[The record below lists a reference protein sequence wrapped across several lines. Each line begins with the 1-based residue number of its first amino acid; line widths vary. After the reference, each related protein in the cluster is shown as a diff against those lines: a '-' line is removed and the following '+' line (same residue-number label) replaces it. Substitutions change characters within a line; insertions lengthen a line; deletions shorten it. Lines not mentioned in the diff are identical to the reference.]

1 MQATQPPR
9 ADLRTLSRG
18 VGNDGSDLA
27 ATSTATRAIPPPRFN
42 WKTRVLL
49 PGAILLALLLLIA
62 YAARD
67 TLLPARPVT
76 VVPVVLKDVAGTT
89 ASPATTAPAVA
100 GSIPASGGVQ
110 APGWV
115 EADPF
120 PISVSALT
128 DGVVREM
135 LALEGQPIKAGEVVA
150 RLVDDDAKLALARA
164 EADLA
169 QKQATLDAAQRQ
181 WDNPVESTRAV
192 ATGEAM
198 VASTRAQLDKLEAEI
213 AVESAKLTQAKEEFA
228 RTEQATS
235 QRARSE
241 IDLIRARQQ
250 HAAQQAT
257 LAAVTAQKRVVAA
270 ELAQREA
277 ELTAAKEN
285 LRLRIAD
292 AKLLAESKAAVTLAQ
307 AIRDEAA
314 LRLARM
320 EVRAQTDG
328 VVMQRHV
335 TPGSKVM
342 LGGDNELSASIV
354 HLYDPMKLQVRVDI
368 PLADAAKVGVD
379 QPAQIVVGVLPN
391 QTFSGRVTRIVHE
404 ADIQKNTLQVKVA
417 IDNPSPQLKPEMLAR
432 VRFGSVTPAMTTKT
446 PTAAADTTPTTRS
459 HPAAA
464 SAQAIVAPGKL
475 VLRHGEHAITYV
487 ADRGRSVAARKT
499 VQLGR
504 AQIDGWVEI
513 TAGLNV
519 GDALIVEQDGLRDGQ
534 RIRVTGEAP
543 DTSERAA
550 AAADAAKGTNH
561 GTH

>member
-18 VGNDGSDLA
+18 GGDDSAALA
-27 ATSTATRAIPPPRFN
+27 ATITRAIPPPRYN

-67 TLLPARPVT
+67 TLLPARAVT
-76 VVPVVLKDVAGTT
+76 VVPVVLKDVAG
-89 ASPATTAPAVA
+89 AVVGTTAPTGAAPV
-100 GSIPASGGVQ
+100 ASGGVQ

-120 PISVSALT
+120 PISVTALT
-128 DGVVREM
+128 DGVVKEM
-135 LALEGQPIKAGEVVA
+135 LALEGQPIKAGDVVA
-150 RLVDDDAKLALARA
+150 RLVDDDAKLTLARA

-181 WDNPVESTRAV
+181 WDNPVDSTRAV

-198 VASTRAQLDKLEAEI
+198 VASSRAQLDKLEAEI

-235 QRARSE
+235 QRALSE

-250 HAAQQAT
+250 HEAQQAT
-257 LAAVTAQKRVVAA
+257 LAAVTAQRRVVAA

-292 AKLLAESKAAVTLAQ
+292 AKALAEAKAAVALAK
-307 AIRDEAA
+307 AMRDEAA
-314 LRLARM
+314 LRLSRM
-320 EVRAQTDG
+320 EIRAQTGG

-342 LGGDNELSASIV
+342 LASDNELSASIV
-354 HLYDPMKLQVRVDI
+354 HLYDPKKLQVRVDI

-417 IDNPSPQLKPEMLAR
+417 IDDPSPQLKPEMLAR
-432 VRFGSVTPAMTTKT
+432 VRFGSAATS
-446 PTAAADTTPTTRS
+446 AAAATKPSAAKTSTRS
-459 HPAAA
+459 Q
-464 SAQAIVAPGKL
+464 SLFAPPNL
-475 VLRHGEHAITYV
+475 VHRNGDQVSTYI
-487 ADRGRSVAARKT
+487 ADRGRGVAVHRT
-499 VQLGR
+499 IQLGE
-504 AQIDGWVEI
+504 AQIDGWVQVL
-513 TAGLNV
+513 AGLNV
-519 GDALIVEQDGLRDGQ
+519 GDALIVEQADLHDGQ
-534 RIRVTGEAP
+534 RIRITGEASSASP
-543 DTSERAA
+543 HASESHEQ
-550 AAADAAKGTNH
+550 H
-561 GTH
+561 GGSHNVTH